1 MSRYD
6 RSQYFEALYRLK
18 SGYGDSSAM
27 DRRSEIS
34 IDDAIAY
41 AEAVMAAFAAEEEEA
56 QAVDAADASVAPQES
71 TALGDPRD

>member
-1 MSRYD
+1 MSRYE

-18 SGYGDSSAM
+18 SGYDAASPM

-41 AEAVMAAFAAEEEEA
+41 AEAVMAAIAAEEEEA
-56 QAVDAADASVAPQES
+56 QMLAESMVPQETS
-71 TALGDPRD
+71 AVTDQRD